1 MKNSIKALL
10 IALSAALC
18 LTFSA
23 CGDNGGTNGG
33 GTSANTS
40 SAAQENPADSSDT
53 EATRQSGT
61 AETVGDNSQQ
71 TEEETKPAEEPE
83 LWKNAK
89 YTEDTEVGE
98 GAVTVKVKVVAEDKS
113 ITLTVHTDRDMLGA
127 ALLDNELVSGEES
140 EYGLYIK
147 LVNGIEADYDKN
159 QAYWAISK
167 DGEYLMTGADTTPI
181 ADGENYELTY
191 TKG

>member
-18 LTFSA
+18 LAFSA
-23 CGDNGGTNGG
+23 CSDNGGTNGG
-33 GTSANTS
+33 DTSVNTS
-40 SAAQENPADSSDT
+40 SAASESSANTSDT
-53 EATRQSGT
+53 ESPQQSDT
-61 AETVGDNSQQ
+61 ADAVSDNSQQ
-71 TEEETKPAEEPE
+71 TEEETKPAEESE
-83 LWKNAK
+83 LWKDAK

-127 ALLDNELVSGEES
+127 ALIDNELVSGEES

-147 LVNGIEADYDKN
+147 FVNGIEADYDKN

>member
-18 LTFSA
+18 LVFSA
-23 CGDNGGTNGG
+23 CADYGGTGG
-33 GTSANTS
+33 GDTSANTT
-40 SAAQENPADSSDT
+40 SAVRESTQDTAATEAPADD
-53 EATRQSGT
+53 
-61 AETVGDNSQQ
+61 SQQ
-71 TEEETKPAEEPE
+71 TEAEIKPAAQSE

-89 YTEDTEVGE
+89 YTEDTELGE
-98 GAVTVKVKVVAEDKS
+98 GAVTVKVKVIAEDKS
-113 ITLTVHTDRDMLGA
+113 VTLTVHTDRDMLGA
-127 ALLDNELVSGEES
+127 ALIDNELVSGDES

-147 LVNGIEADYDKN
+147 FVNGIEADYDKN
-159 QAYWAISK
+159 QAYWSISK
-167 DGEYLMTGADTTPI
+167 DGEYLMTGADSTPI

>member
-23 CGDNGGTNGG
+23 CGDNGGTSKGEN
-33 GTSANTS
+33 SVNTTAAVQE
-40 SAAQENPADSSDT
+40 SAAGT
-53 EATRQSGT
+53 EKTEEPQQA
-61 AETVGDNSQQ
+61 AAVETVGDNSQQ
-71 TEEETKPAEEPE
+71 TESETEPKAESE

-89 YTEDTEVGE
+89 YTEDTELGE
-98 GAVTVKVKVVAEDKS
+98 GAVTFKLKVIAEDKS
-113 ITLTVHTDRDMLGA
+113 VTFTVHTDRDMLGA
-127 ALLDNELVSGEES
+127 ALTDNELVSGDES

-147 LVNGIEADYDKN
+147 FVNGIEADYDKD

-167 DGEYLMTGADTTPI
+167 DGEYLMTGADSTPI

>member
-18 LTFSA
+18 IAFSA
-23 CGDNGGTNGG
+23 CANNGDAGG
-33 GTSANTS
+33 GEQSANTS
-40 SAAQENPADSSDT
+40 AAVQESSASDKTQQSGGET
-53 EATRQSGT
+53 EAPSDNSAHTEAETEPT
-61 AETVGDNSQQ
+61 AESG
-71 TEEETKPAEEPE
+71 
-83 LWKNAK
+83 LWKDAK
-89 YTEDTEVGE
+89 YTEDTELGE
-98 GAVTVKVKVVAEDKS
+98 GAVTVKVKVSAEDKS
-113 ITLTVHTDRDMLGA
+113 VILTVHTDRDMLGA
-127 ALLDNELVSGEES
+127 ALTDNGLVSGEES

-147 LVNGIEADYDKN
+147 FVNGIEADYDKN

-167 DGEYLMTGADTTPI
+167 DGEYLMTGADSTPI